1 MERCILAPHTPQA
14 PPFLS
19 QTSPITNSENVTTD
33 LRHPLCPLIFCFLL
47 FSLVGLVVGFVGVA
61 LTGGWWLRRRVP
73 ASPIVAY
80 ACVLLLLQSSP

>member
-1 MERCILAPHTPQA
+1 MHSSPPHPPGPSLSIPNEPHYKLRKRNDEFAP
-14 PPFLS
+14 
-19 QTSPITNSENVTTD
+19 
-33 LRHPLCPLIFCFLL
+33 PLCPLIFCFLL